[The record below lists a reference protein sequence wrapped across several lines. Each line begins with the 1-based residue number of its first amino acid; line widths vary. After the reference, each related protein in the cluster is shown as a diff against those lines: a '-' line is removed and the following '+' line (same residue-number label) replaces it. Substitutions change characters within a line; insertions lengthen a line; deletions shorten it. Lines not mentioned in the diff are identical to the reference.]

1 LVLVNKFSVNF
12 FTFIVFW
19 LHEFKKVDI
28 KDMGYKRHLIDM
40 LVNSVVV
47 ADETNGDQKIIIAYN
62 LSQEASEYRL
72 AVFSLNRFWTRGDS
86 VLVEYS

>member
-1 LVLVNKFSVNF
+1 
-12 FTFIVFW
+12 
-19 LHEFKKVDI
+19 
-28 KDMGYKRHLIDM
+28 MGYKRHLIDM

-72 AVFSLNRFWTRGDS
+72 LDLVNVKERFELDGIRFWLNTYDFS
-86 VLVEYS
+86 IVCLSN

>member
-1 LVLVNKFSVNF
+1 
-12 FTFIVFW
+12 
-19 LHEFKKVDI
+19 
-28 KDMGYKRHLIDM
+28 MGYKRHLIDM

>member
-1 LVLVNKFSVNF
+1 
-12 FTFIVFW
+12 
-19 LHEFKKVDI
+19 
-28 KDMGYKRHLIDM
+28 MGFKRHLIDM

-72 AVFSLNRFWTRGDS
+72 SN
-86 VLVEYS
+86 LVNIKE